1 MPALQALCR
10 DCLTWTAESEFGRSR
25 RKRCPDCGSAR
36 RIYHGELAD
45 LTIAHLDCDAFY
57 ATVEKR
63 DRPELQNKPVIVG
76 GSKRGV
82 VSAACYVARLYGVR
96 SAMPMFKALR
106 ACPDA
111 VVIKPDMKKYSAV
124 GRQVRASMR
133 SLTPL
138 VEPLSIDEAFMD
150 LSACQETHG
159 IPPALALAALVKQIE
174 TELGITASI
183 GLSYNKFLAKLASD
197 LDKPRGFAA
206 IGKKEAVAFLAPRPV
221 GNLWGVG
228 RALREKLERDGLAT
242 IGDVAQTSE
251 RWLTARYGKIGHRLW
266 AFSHGN
272 DDRRVTPDSPTRSV
286 SSETT
291 FDTDSSDPPFLHDTL
306 AHLADRVAD
315 RLKAADLAAATVVV
329 KAKTGSFRTMTR
341 SHALPVPTQRADRLI
356 AAAAPLL
363 DGILDAGPFRL
374 IGIGAGDVVGAE
386 TADPP
391 DLLDAGEARHRA
403 LDQAIADVR
412 SRFGN
417 ASVKRGEG

>member
-1 MPALQALCR
+1 MQGLCR
-10 DCLTWTAESEFGRSR
+10 DCLCWDADSEPAGRRS
-25 RKRCPDCGSAR
+25 KRCPDCGSAR
-36 RIYHGELAD
+36 WISHSELAD

-57 ATVEKR
+57 ATVKKR
-63 DRPELQNKPVIVG
+63 DRPDLRNKPVIVG

-111 VVIKPDMKKYSAV
+111 VVIKPDMKKYAAV
-124 GRQVRASMR
+124 GREVRTLMR
-133 SLTPL
+133 NLTPQ

-150 LSACQETHG
+150 LSDCQQSHG
-159 IPPALALAALVKQIE
+159 VPPALALTALVKQIE
-174 TELGITASI
+174 TDLGITASI

-206 IGKKEAVAFLAPRPV
+206 IGKAEAVAFLAPRPV

-228 RALREKLERDGLAT
+228 RALRERLERDGLAT

-251 RWLTARYGKIGHRLW
+251 RWLTGRYGKIGHRLW
-266 AFSHGN
+266 AFSHGR

-291 FDTDSSDPPFLHDTL
+291 FDTDSSDPAFLHETM
-306 AHLADRVAD
+306 AHLADRVAE
-315 RLKAADLAAATVVV
+315 RLRSADLAAATVVV
-329 KAKTGSFRTMTR
+329 KAKTAAFRTMTR
-341 SHALPVPTQRADRLI
+341 SHTLAVPTQRADRLI
-356 AAAAPLL
+356 ATAAPLL

-374 IGIGAGDVVGAE
+374 IGVGAGEVVGAE

-391 DLLDAGEARHRA
+391 DLLDADDARNRA
-403 LDQAIADVR
+403 LDRAIADVR
-412 SRFGN
+412 SRFG
-417 ASVKRGEG
+417 AAGIKRGEDA